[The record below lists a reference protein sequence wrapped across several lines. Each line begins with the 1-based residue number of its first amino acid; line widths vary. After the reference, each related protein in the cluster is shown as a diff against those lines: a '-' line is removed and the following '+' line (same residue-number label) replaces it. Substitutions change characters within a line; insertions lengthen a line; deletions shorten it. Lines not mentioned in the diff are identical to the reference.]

1 MRRTTTL
8 ISHRCAGL
16 AVRVNAGDNDFT
28 GMDPRARLQRGLES
42 AAAGRYEDALRDY
55 IWFHENA
62 LEHEPSL
69 YGVRLSFALWYWI
82 ELANEY
88 PEARRA
94 LKRIRDEKTARLLNG
109 DTSRDLFHD
118 VESIN
123 ERLENEEATY
133 ELFTALEKA
142 NPDFADICADLAM
155 PAIVKAGDFEMAR
168 RYTPSPGDALRRY
181 SETLNLDIEA
191 LERESPSKA
200 PRLEAYV
207 QIYVRRVHL
216 LLEILRGNNENP
228 EADALLVRAL
238 ELVELPSVRDAVREG
253 LGNAG

>member
-1 MRRTTTL
+1 
-8 ISHRCAGL
+8 
-16 AVRVNAGDNDFT
+16 
-28 GMDPRARLQRGLES
+28 MDPSGRLQRGREA

-55 IWFHENA
+55 IWFHEHA

-69 YGVRLSFALWYWI
+69 YGVRLSFALWYWM

-88 PEARRA
+88 PEARTA
-94 LKRIRDEKTARLLNG
+94 LKRIRDEKTTRLLEGASN
-109 DTSRDLFHD
+109 RDLFHD

-133 ELFTALEKA
+133 EVFAAIEKA
-142 NPDFADICADLAM
+142 KPDFAAVCADLAL

-168 RYTPSPGDALRRY
+168 RYTPSPEDALRRY
-181 SETLNLDIEA
+181 GESLNTDIEG
-191 LERESPSKA
+191 LERQPPSSA

-216 LLEILRGNNENP
+216 LLKILRGNNENS
-228 EADALLVRAL
+228 EADALELRAL
-238 ELVELPSVRDAVREG
+238 ELIKSPSARDAVREG
-253 LGNAG
+253 LQKEPA

>member
-1 MRRTTTL
+1 
-8 ISHRCAGL
+8 
-16 AVRVNAGDNDFT
+16 
-28 GMDPRARLQRGLES
+28 MDPRARLQRGLES

-55 IWFHENA
+55 IWFHEHA

-88 PEARRA
+88 PEARTA
-94 LKRIRDEKTARLLNG
+94 LKRIRDEKTARLLSG
-109 DTSRDLFHD
+109 DTNRDLFHD

-133 ELFTALEKA
+133 ELFAALDKT
-142 NPDFADICADLAM
+142 NPDFAGTCADLAI
-155 PAIVKAGDFEMAR
+155 PAIVKAEDFEMAR
-168 RYTPSPGDALRRY
+168 RYTPSADTLRRY
-181 SETLNLDIEA
+181 SEVLNRDIEG
-191 LERESPSKA
+191 LERQPPSKA

-216 LLEILRGNNENP
+216 LLKILRGNSGNP

-238 ELVELPSVRDAVREG
+238 ELIKSPSVRDAVREG
-253 LGNAG
+253 LQSAA

>member
-1 MRRTTTL
+1 
-8 ISHRCAGL
+8 
-16 AVRVNAGDNDFT
+16 
-28 GMDPRARLQRGLES
+28 MDPRARLQRGLES

-55 IWFHENA
+55 IWFHEHA

-88 PEARRA
+88 PEARTA
-94 LKRIRDEKTARLLNG
+94 LKRIRDEKTARLLSG
-109 DTSRDLFHD
+109 DTNRDLFHD

-133 ELFTALEKA
+133 ELFAALDKT
-142 NPDFADICADLAM
+142 NPDFAGTCADLAI
-155 PAIVKAGDFEMAR
+155 PAIVKAEDFEMAR
-168 RYTPSPGDALRRY
+168 RYTPSPADTLRRY
-181 SETLNLDIEA
+181 SEVLNRDIEG
-191 LERESPSKA
+191 LERQPPSKA

-216 LLEILRGNNENP
+216 LLKILRGNSGNP

-238 ELVELPSVRDAVREG
+238 ELIKSPSVRDAVREG
-253 LGNAG
+253 LQSAA